1 MRSKPDFVCGGSS
14 ARLRQA
20 VEAAAQMVHP
30 RFGLTL
36 AFCPEEADE
45 ADLKALSRKARLLA
59 A

>member
-1 MRSKPDFVCGGSS
+1 
-14 ARLRQA
+14 
-20 VEAAAQMVHP
+20 MVHP